1 MYASYDVSGNKLVHV
16 FSFAQEGKLD
26 SRSMYNRNDIQVVNI
41 DEQGSMYFLVCG
53 YMNRGIHEG
62 ESGVAVY
69 YYDAGSSVVTECLFV
84 DTNQAFSLLKRDVK
98 SLAYVTK
105 DRNGFY
111 LLVNEEAYFV
121 NMESRQVDK
130 VISGLAYGCYG
141 ASASGRQFGWMDG
154 KDPYDASAI
163 TVMDLET
170 HAMRKITCGEGQRL
184 KFLGFIGEDLAY
196 GLADTEKIDLSH
208 EGSEIFPMHQILIVN
223 EAGQTVKDYA
233 PKDCYVSEAEIK
245 DGLMTLKRIRKSG
258 SGYQEA
264 PEDQIVGSAASEE
277 TSFGL
282 TTAVSERKKEIHILK
297 VGTALKAAEPPRLI
311 KCRQQIFEG
320 SKEIILEPKKKSED
334 LYYVYAKGYLDGI
347 YTSANQAIRRADEM
361 LGVVVDGKQ
370 RMVWERGNKQT
381 KLDLNVKT
389 FPEVFREY
397 KLDAAVIQSEMSQ
410 RVLDLTGCTLEQ
422 VLYFV
427 SAGTPV
433 LAKTPGGVVII
444 GGYDEYNTRL
454 LEKGDE
460 ELTYAGL
467 QDSKDMFEEAGNV
480 FITYL
485 DPITE

>member
-1 MYASYDVSGNKLVHV
+1 M
-16 FSFAQEGKLD
+16 
-26 SRSMYNRNDIQVVNI
+26 
-41 DEQGSMYFLVCG
+41 
-53 YMNRGIHEG
+53 
-62 ESGVAVY
+62 
-69 YYDAGSSVVTECLFV
+69 
-84 DTNQAFSLLKRDVK
+84 
-98 SLAYVTK
+98 
-105 DRNGFY
+105 
-111 LLVNEEAYFV
+111 
-121 NMESRQVDK
+121 
-130 VISGLAYGCYG
+130 
-141 ASASGRQFGWMDG
+141 
-154 KDPYDASAI
+154 
-163 TVMDLET
+163 
-170 HAMRKITCGEGQRL
+170 
-184 KFLGFIGEDLAY
+184 
-196 GLADTEKIDLSH
+196 
-208 EGSEIFPMHQILIVN
+208 
-223 EAGQTVKDYA
+223 
-233 PKDCYVSEAEIK
+233 
-245 DGLMTLKRIRKSG
+245 
-258 SGYQEA
+258 
-264 PEDQIVGSAASEE
+264 
-277 TSFGL
+277 
-282 TTAVSERKKEIHILK
+282 
-297 VGTALKAAEPPRLI
+297 
-311 KCRQQIFEG
+311 
-320 SKEIILEPKKKSED
+320 
-334 LYYVYAKGYLDGI
+334 YAKGYLDGI